1 MNELKIK
8 ELLKVCDG
16 KTIIATTKYVDS
28 STMKELFNYGINNF
42 AENRVNVFLG
52 KYDELKDLNIIWH
65 FIGHL
70 QTNKVKK
77 IINKIDYLHSLDS
90 IKLAEE
96 INKYRLSPLKCFIEI
111 KLVDNDNKTGISEY
125 ELPMFIDKLKEYK
138 NIDVIGLMVMADI
151 DNEEEIKKVFHHAHE
166 LKEKYNLKY
175 LSMGMSNDYKIAL
188 EEGSTHLR
196 LGRIL
201 FN

>member
-90 IKLAEE
+90 IKLEEE

>member
-8 ELLKVCDG
+8 ELLKECDG

-42 AENRVNVFLG
+42 AENRVNVFLN

-77 IINKIDYLHSLDS
+77 MINKIDYLHSLDS

-125 ELPMFIDKLKEYK
+125 ELPLFIDKLKEYK
-138 NIDVIGLMVMADI
+138 NIDVVGLMVMADI